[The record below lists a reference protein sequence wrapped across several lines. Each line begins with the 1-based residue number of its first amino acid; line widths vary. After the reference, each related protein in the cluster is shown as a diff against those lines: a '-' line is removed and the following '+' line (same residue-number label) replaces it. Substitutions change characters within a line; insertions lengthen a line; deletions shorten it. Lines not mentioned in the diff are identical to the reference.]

1 MCGES
6 QHDNKIPID
15 LQLSTD
21 ELDAVREHIIG
32 FIKEQVE
39 AAGVDGAVIG
49 LSGGVDSSLTA
60 FLTVEALGSDQVRG
74 LILPSE
80 VNREENMSDAERVA
94 EELGIEYD
102 TIAIAPIVDMFQDAY
117 PEGRDD
123 TVAVGNV
130 RVRLRSVLTYFVAN
144 HETRLV
150 LGTGNRSEALT
161 GYFTKY
167 GDQAVD
173 CNPIGTLYKQHVRQ
187 LAQHVGVPDRI
198 VEKPPSA
205 EMWIGQ
211 TDEDE
216 LGLAYETLD
225 MVLAL
230 HIDGPLS
237 REATIRSLNV
247 DGTVVD
253 RVVDLYEESCHKRQ
267 MPPAPTHCRCRVD

>member
-6 QHDNKIPID
+6 QYDNKIPID

-32 FIKEQVE
+32 FIKGQVE
-39 AAGVDGAVIG
+39 VAGVDGAVIG

-60 FLTVEALGSDQVRG
+60 FLAVEALGSDQVHG

-80 VNREENMSDAERVA
+80 VNREENMNDAERVA

-102 TIAIAPIVDMFQDAY
+102 TIAIAPIVDMFLDAY

-198 VEKPPSA
+198 VKKPPSA

-237 REATIRSLNV
+237 RAATIRSLNV

-267 MPPAPTHCRCRVD
+267 MPPAPDPL